1 MMYLQEICCSELY
14 SEVTQLLPRVRVLLT
29 SAEKYLSQFYFFYY
43 LHELSSILNN
53 NLTQKIQGTVLNKED
68 KGS

>member
-1 MMYLQEICCSELY
+1 MMYLQEICYSEL
-14 SEVTQLLPRVRVLLT
+14 SHPQLLPRVRVLLT

-43 LHELSSILNN
+43 LHELPSILNN